1 VKFGFASLAARWL
14 LIMGVI
20 TALYNPSGRS
30 FAHWAAATEAPL
42 SLRLAVGSLLLA
54 ALAYFARLSVR
65 ALGPIGVL
73 ILAALL
79 AVSAAAAVDL
89 GLVRLAGGAAVVGFL
104 QALLASGLTV
114 GVSWSALR
122 TRISGQV
129 DSDDISRR
137 WTP

>member
-1 VKFGFASLAARWL
+1 MKFGFASLLVRWL

-30 FAHWAAATEAPL
+30 FLHWAVDTAAPL

-54 ALAYFARLSVR
+54 ALAYFFRLSFR
-65 ALGPIGVL
+65 ALGPVGVL
-73 ILAALL
+73 MLTALL
-79 AVSAAAAVDL
+79 AVLAAAAVNV
-89 GLVRLAGGAAVVGFL
+89 GLVRLEGRAATVAFL
-104 QALLASGLTV
+104 QVLLASGLTV

-129 DSDDISRR
+129 DSDDISGR